1 MLETKK
7 MGILIVGE
15 LFIRLSVEL
24 PLRLERSFAWNAPS
38 LGTPLRLDYPHPF
51 NWDYLRPFGWT
62 ASLRLDHASSVGPR
76 LFGWTASLRLDG
88 APWVEPPL
96 GLDRLFC
103 RTTLSVGPPLQLDR
117 SHLHLALRSD
127 RPPLVGPPK

>member
-38 LGTPLRLDYPHPF
+38 LGLPASLQLGLP
-51 NWDYLRPFGWT
+51 
-62 ASLRLDHASSVGPR
+62 ASLRLDRVPSVGPR
-76 LFGWTASLRLDG
+76 LFGWTA
-88 APWVEPPL
+88 
-96 GLDRLFC
+96 
-103 RTTLSVGPPLQLDR
+103 PLQLDR
-117 SHLHLALRSD
+117 VSS
-127 RPPLVGPPK
+127 VGPRPLG